1 LLSLSLGIIFGTNKF
16 PSIPT
21 KYGIKVKIRADSEN
35 GYCNEFEIYTGKS
48 GDHVNA
54 KLGLTTR
61 VVLNLT
67 KKIENKNHIVNID
80 NYFTS
85 EDKKYIT
92 FLSFQA

>member
-1 LLSLSLGIIFGTNKF
+1 M
-16 PSIPT
+16 
-21 KYGIKVKIRADSEN
+21 RADSEN

-67 KKIENKNHIVNID
+67 KQIPRPGLVVE
-80 NYFTS
+80 
-85 EDKKYIT
+85 
-92 FLSFQA
+92 SFA